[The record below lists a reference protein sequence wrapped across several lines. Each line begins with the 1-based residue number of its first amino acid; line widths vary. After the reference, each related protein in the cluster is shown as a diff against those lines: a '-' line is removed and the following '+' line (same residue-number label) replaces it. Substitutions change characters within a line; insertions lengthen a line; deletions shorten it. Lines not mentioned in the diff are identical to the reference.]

1 MVTRDDRVL
10 QGFTG
15 GYKQLYGVTA
25 SYEGLQGI
33 TKDYRKLVL
42 KLERALVTHCNPL

>member
-15 GYKQLYGVTA
+15 GYKQLYGVTV
-25 SYEGLQGI
+25 SYRGLQRI
-33 TKDYRKLVL
+33 TENLFS
-42 KLERALVTHCNPL
+42 N